1 MAIGTMADFTRR
13 VLLLGGIVA
22 CVIAL
27 ALGFGTALAADQ
39 RLADADNA
47 LQKAAA
53 LVEASEAGVV
63 SERAQRKFDRAVARA
78 LADIEDARAEIVE
91 AQEAV
96 DNPQ

>member
-1 MAIGTMADFTRR
+1 MTVTAMAGFTRR

-27 ALGFGTALAADQ
+27 ILGFGTALAADQ
-39 RLADADNA
+39 RLADADAA

-53 LVEASEAGVV
+53 LLEASESGVV
-63 SERAQRKFDRAVARA
+63 SEKARKQFDRAVARA
-78 LADIEDARAEIVE
+78 LADLEDARAEIVR

-96 DNPQ
+96 DDP